1 LRWSLTRACAGEDR
15 KLAVKALASILKGL
29 GKPEWIAETPE
40 QFAAIV
46 AELCAD
52 LPALRA
58 SKPELRRRVLASP
71 LFDGLDLSR
80 QLEQAFLA
88 MKKAPGPAG

>member
-1 LRWSLTRACAGEDR
+1 MS
-15 KLAVKALASILKGL
+15 ASILKAL
-29 GKPEWIAETPE
+29 GRPEWIAETPA

-46 AELCAD
+46 AGLCAD

-58 SKPELRRRVLASP
+58 SKPELRHRMLTSP
-71 LFDGLDLSR
+71 LFDGLDLTR

-88 MKKAPGPAG
+88 MGKAPTFAV

>member
-1 LRWSLTRACAGEDR
+1 MSAC
-15 KLAVKALASILKGL
+15 ILKGL
-29 GKPEWIAETPE
+29 GRPGCIAETPV

-46 AELCAD
+46 AGLCAD

-58 SKPELRRRVLASP
+58 SKPELRHRVLTSP

-88 MKKAPGPAG
+88 MKKAPGSAV